1 MKQSPHDRLFSHF
14 PLLQLAVA
22 FSSGVLAASYAA
34 VRLHILISIAATLSL
49 LLIAAVIRKRLRFA
63 GVLLLASFFLTGASL
78 SLIQQQP
85 PAANSIQQ
93 LLHDRSISE
102 DQSLV
107 LNGVINAPPEFA
119 RDRLHLIL
127 KVEMIERRDMSVRV
141 SGDVALLA
149 TFKTNA
155 DKNDYHQLQLQ
166 YGSCV
171 QVRTSLNRTDKYR
184 NPGVSTLAEYLER
197 RDLDANGT
205 IKNPNDI
212 VHLGDRPVFRPLA
225 WLYRWRQRLQ
235 TEIDDR
241 FSADTAGVLDA
252 ALLGNRFNLTK
263 SASERFREAGTFHV
277 LVISGLHIS
286 FIGGL
291 VFLLA
296 QKLTR
301 KRWLQFLFSSVVVW
315 GYTLAVGGEA
325 SVVRAALMFSFV
337 ALGGVVFRR
346 ASALNALGGSALVLL
361 IKSPKDLFDP
371 SLQLTFLSV
380 LAIVAIAWPLL
391 QTLRAIGSW
400 RPTRDTP
407 YPPVCAP
414 LLRAVCES
422 LFWSELEWKTELV
435 RSPHSYRLFKTPIAS
450 WLERHHLQR
459 GLRYMFNAIAVSLCV
474 QLVLLPFLVIY
485 FHRLSLSSLVLNI
498 GVSFLLAVLSSVA
511 ALALLASQLSTTLA
525 QPLFR
530 LANMVDW
537 LMVHSVDPFA
547 RFGVASIRLPDYSGR
562 LTIVYV
568 IYFFP
573 VIVLIAALLR
583 WRPLRLRTQKHTSVF
598 LAVVAQI
605 LLIAIVISHPG
616 SARGIDGQLHVDFL
630 DVGQGDASL
639 ITMPNGST
647 LLVDAGGRPNFI
659 QRNGDAPADLHER
672 ETRSIGE
679 TVVSEYLWWRGLD
692 HLDFV
697 LATHADADHI
707 DGLNDVV
714 RNFSVGSAF
723 VGRTPGSDPEFVR
736 FRQSLLETNTP
747 LETIQAGDE
756 LHFGEVT
763 IDVLWPLP
771 TSDPNAA
778 SRNNDS
784 VVLRVRYGE
793 RSLLLTG
800 DIEKEGEAHLP
811 QTDLRVDVVKVA
823 HHGSRTSSTEGFVSA
838 TRPRFA
844 IISVGQTSMFG
855 HPHREIVERWKSVG
869 SEVLTTGACGT
880 ISVTTDGTNLSVTK
894 FVQP

>member
-1 MKQSPHDRLFSHF
+1 
-14 PLLQLAVA
+14 
-22 FSSGVLAASYAA
+22 
-34 VRLHILISIAATLSL
+34 
-49 LLIAAVIRKRLRFA
+49 
-63 GVLLLASFFLTGASL
+63 
-78 SLIQQQP
+78 
-85 PAANSIQQ
+85 
-93 LLHDRSISE
+93 
-102 DQSLV
+102 
-107 LNGVINAPPEFA
+107 
-119 RDRLHLIL
+119 
-127 KVEMIERRDMSVRV
+127 
-141 SGDVALLA
+141 
-149 TFKTNA
+149 
-155 DKNDYHQLQLQ
+155 
-166 YGSCV
+166 
-171 QVRTSLNRTDKYR
+171 
-184 NPGVSTLAEYLER
+184 
-197 RDLDANGT
+197 
-205 IKNPNDI
+205 
-212 VHLGDRPVFRPLA
+212 
-225 WLYRWRQRLQ
+225 
-235 TEIDDR
+235 
-241 FSADTAGVLDA
+241 
-252 ALLGNRFNLTK
+252 
-263 SASERFREAGTFHV
+263 
-277 LVISGLHIS
+277 
-286 FIGGL
+286 
-291 VFLLA
+291 
-296 QKLTR
+296 
-301 KRWLQFLFSSVVVW
+301 
-315 GYTLAVGGEA
+315 
-325 SVVRAALMFSFV
+325 
-337 ALGGVVFRR
+337 
-346 ASALNALGGSALVLL
+346 
-361 IKSPKDLFDP
+361 
-371 SLQLTFLSV
+371 
-380 LAIVAIAWPLL
+380 
-391 QTLRAIGSW
+391 
-400 RPTRDTP
+400 
-407 YPPVCAP
+407 
-414 LLRAVCES
+414 
-422 LFWSELEWKTELV
+422 
-435 RSPHSYRLFKTPIAS
+435 
-450 WLERHHLQR
+450 
-459 GLRYMFNAIAVSLCV
+459 
-474 QLVLLPFLVIY
+474 
-485 FHRLSLSSLVLNI
+485 
-498 GVSFLLAVLSSVA
+498 
-511 ALALLASQLSTTLA
+511 
-525 QPLFR
+525 
-530 LANMVDW
+530 
-537 LMVHSVDPFA
+537 
-547 RFGVASIRLPDYSGR
+547 VASIRLPDYAGR
-562 LTIVYV
+562 LAIVYV

-855 HPHREIVERWKSVG
+855 HPHREVVERWKSAG

-880 ISVTTDGTNLSVTK
+880 ISVTTDGKNLSVTK